1 MSYSGKTKIQ
11 VCDRL
16 GKEWRRLADFLE
28 IPTSERDGFEQGRE
42 AAEVWEWLDRREL
55 LEKSLPNALTFIERG
70 DLVLLLEPESTTSP
84 TTQTQWTD
92 SPYPG
97 LLSFTPAQA
106 PIFFGRSKE
115 TKELAG
121 RLKDPAQRYI
131 AVIGAWSVVTRIRK
145 KMQSRLPTRR
155 Y

>member
-1 MSYSGKTKIQ
+1 M
-11 VCDRL
+11 
-16 GKEWRRLADFLE
+16 ADFLE